1 MRKRIGLTM
10 VAALSAASLLASN
23 ATAATE
29 VGSDCQAT
37 SGVEGY
43 TFVQLKRVSF
53 GGLPIAAPSAGVVT
67 KWKVNS
73 AVPTA
78 VGQKLQILRPT
89 GNPNEFQTVAESAPG
104 TVSSGLNSFD
114 TRLPIRAGDR
124 PAVAAA
130 PGGSVA
136 ATLYCSTANPGDE
149 MGALTPAST
158 LGSTKTYPPA
168 PGLVA
173 AISAVVEPDADNDGY
188 GDETQDKCPRSAAV
202 QTTACPIITLG
213 GLSKL
218 KKGSAQIFVS
228 ASSQASVT
236 VFGTV
241 KIPKKG
247 KKGKARQIVLQ
258 GGTQSVAPG
267 SVVPFSLVYT
277 PTLANALAALPPS
290 KSLPLAVTMTTTDL
304 AGQPSSTQLA
314 LKLKGQKKAKAKGKG
329 GKKG

>member
-1 MRKRIGLTM
+1 M
-10 VAALSAASLLASN
+10 VAALSAASLLTASS
-23 ATAATE
+23 ASAATE

-37 SGVEGY
+37 NGVENY

-53 GGLPIAAPSAGVVT
+53 AGLPIAAPSAGVVT

-89 GNPNEFQTVAESAPG
+89 GNPNEFQTVAESTPG

-124 PAVAAA
+124 PAAAGA
-130 PGGSVA
+130 PGGSVPA
-136 ATLYCSTANPGDE
+136 PLYCSTANPGDE

-173 AISAVVEPDADNDGY
+173 AISAVVEPDADGDGF

-218 KKGSAQIFVS
+218 RKGSTQILVS

-241 KIPKKG
+241 KVPKKG
-247 KKGKARQIVLQ
+247 KKGKTRQIVLQ
-258 GGTQSVAPG
+258 GGTQGVAPG
-267 SVVPFSLVYT
+267 SVVPFSLAY
-277 PTLANALAALPPS
+277 PSTLANALAALPKS
-290 KSLPLAVTMTTTDL
+290 KSLRLAVTITTTDL
-304 AGQPSSTQLA
+304 AGQPSTTSLTV
-314 LKLKGQKKAKAKGKG
+314 KLKGQKKGKAKAKGKG
-329 GKKG
+329 KKG